1 MNNRLENNFVMEK
14 LDRAFTSVD
23 WINFYPHYG
32 LKNQPILHSNHGL
45 VLLDF
50 DIVMPFRPRPFCF
63 EHMWI
68 THPSC
73 RDVVQKAWHNHFI
86 GSRAFQFK
94 NKTHKLRE
102 VFTQW
107 NRDVFGEVEKEIGR
121 KKNELQLL
129 QNSILNNEDVRKV
142 RVLREELEVLMHRD
156 ELKWA
161 QKDRN
166 KGIILGD
173 RNTRYFQTIVRQR
186 RARNR
191 ILQIKTMERNIS
203 EDSSIIKNT
212 ICSHFDLNFSNPMER
227 DHSSTFE
234 ELLSLPIPKLSSQQ
248 LDYLNKPITN
258 DEIECT
264 VFQLGPHK
272 ALGPDDIR
280 AFFYQEY
287 WDIVKLDIY
296 NTIHAFFFFLFFFG
310 FLLKS
315 LNHAYITLIPKVAFP
330 KDVSQF
336 RPISLCNVIYKV
348 ISKIMVNRLKP
359 LMDSLI
365 TPFLNAF
372 I

>member
-14 LDRAFTSVD
+14 LDTAFTSVD

-63 EHMWI
+63 KHMWI

-227 DHSSTFE
+227 DHSSIFE
-234 ELLSLPIPKLSSQQ
+234 ELLSLSIPKLSSQQ

-272 ALGPDDIR
+272 ALGPDDIP

-296 NTIHAFFFFLFFFG
+296 NTIHAFFFFF
-310 FLLKS
+310 LKS